1 MGDSSG
7 DSSLFFISMQPF
19 LVIMFRPQNK
29 HTSHC
34 VHTRQMRPIR
44 DWVTGLWPIS
54 EDFSRKKKYS
64 LSSFLSALSGM
75 RCTWMKVGSV
85 GRRGGE
91 MFRRRMNLG
100 RLKSCINGQHSL
112 FITCWGILNIYKHQN
127 FYISATHLELCL
139 DCISWMNALRIIY
152 RLNRTV
158 TI

>member
-1 MGDSSG
+1 MWIPAHQRWPNTSSVPVNIQTQRVTRLG
-7 DSSLFFISMQPF
+7 TLQPVFHIDAGFLF
-19 LVIMFRPQNK
+19 IMFTKQNK
-29 HTSHC
+29 HSSHC

-91 MFRRRMNLG
+91 MLRRKDGLWKKH
-100 RLKSCINGQHSL
+100 LAEI
-112 FITCWGILNIYKHQN
+112 FYKL
-127 FYISATHLELCL
+127 IS
-139 DCISWMNALRIIY
+139 
-152 RLNRTV
+152 
-158 TI
+158 